1 MKLLFLPL
9 KLTTEALW
17 FFGRIAKKVVRRATG
32 EGGGEPRPA
41 PTPPPRAEQKGWAA
55 PPSGGGAGSAAFAA
69 YRQQQGAAAAPPTA
83 DASAGGA
90 APALEIGARV
100 QLSGGASVGPYVVPE
115 GAVGRIEGREGE
127 RLRFLWY
134 TAEGH
139 PVLVRD
145 LPAARLQRA

>member
-17 FFGRIAKKVVRRATG
+17 FFGRVAKKVVRRATG
-32 EGGGEPRPA
+32 GGGAEPRPA
-41 PTPPPRAEQKGWAA
+41 SPVPPRAEQKGWAA

-69 YRQQQGAAAAPPTA
+69 YRQQQTPAASAAASPPPA
-83 DASAGGA
+83 
-90 APALEIGARV
+90 ALEIGARV
-100 QLSGGASVGPYVVPE
+100 RLGGGASVGAYVVPE
-115 GAVGRIEGREGE
+115 GAVGRVEGRDGE
-127 RLRFLWY
+127 HLRFLWY

-145 LPAARLQRA
+145 LPAERLQRA